1 MMKYAV
7 MTFMYNDWVNSDKGS
22 HEELIDILAES
33 GADGI
38 ESFCNHFMG
47 NDALV
52 RLYQK
57 RMNDTGLAMP
67 VMDLLA
73 NLAAP
78 AGPQREEAY
87 ENMRR
92 GIDLCESF
100 NAEIVHLAGCR
111 SVPGVAPETGRKL
124 IAEGLMYFIDD
135 VEKRGMTLAFEDFDP
150 APDLICSSEDCLDII
165 RQTQNRVKFVFDTGN
180 FEASGEHAEDNF
192 AKFIEHTCHFHFKDF
207 QPDDGPKGYR
217 GTHFGKGMIKN
228 QEIARMIKQSGYS
241 GWVALESYLQGEN
254 GPRETIPAELNVL
267 KSLFE

>member
-1 MMKYAV
+1 MIKYAV
-7 MTFMYNDWVNSDKGS
+7 MTFMYKGWVQSEKGS

-33 GADGI
+33 GAEGI
-38 ESFCNHFMG
+38 EAFCNHFMG
-47 NDALV
+47 DEALV
-52 RLYQK
+52 RLYRE
-57 RMNDTGLAMP
+57 RMNDVGLAMP

-87 ENMRR
+87 EAMRR
-92 GIDLCESF
+92 GIDLCEAF

-111 SVPGVAPETGRKL
+111 LLPDVSPESGRKW
-124 IAEGLMYFIDD
+124 IAEGLMDFVED

-150 APDLICSSEDCLDII
+150 SPDLICSAGDCLDII

-192 AKFIEHTCHFHFKDF
+192 DKLIEHTCHFHFKDF

-217 GTHFGKGMIKN
+217 GTHFGKGKVKN
-228 QEIARMIKQSGYS
+228 RDIARRIMQADYR
-241 GWVALESYLQGEN
+241 GWVALESYPQDEN

-267 KSLFE
+267 KSLFA